1 MYCKQVVVQ
10 TDHKTLESIRKKSI
24 ASLRLQPLLIRL
36 SIYDEVRYI
45 PEKANVFA
53 DSLSRESYIKK
64 PAFNNRVSLIE
75 VNTITGKLEGMG
87 ECTNKDMIHHG
98 WPKYSSD
105 YLLDLKKYST
115 FRQDSSVEKLRNV
128 KLSFETNCVHRHRSS
143 RSPGSEKCR
152 LKSQRVSVFARY
164 RKGCQKNDYHVQSY
178 P

>member
-53 DSLSRESYIKK
+53 DSLSRESYIEK

-87 ECTNKDMIHHG
+87 ECIMVGQNIVVTICLISRNTRL
-98 WPKYSSD
+98 SD
-105 YLLDLKKYST
+105 KI
-115 FRQDSSVEKLRNV
+115 
-128 KLSFETNCVHRHRSS
+128 
-143 RSPGSEKCR
+143 
-152 LKSQRVSVFARY
+152 RVS
-164 RKGCQKNDYHVQSY
+164 KNEGTSNCHSRQIAFTD
-178 P
+178 